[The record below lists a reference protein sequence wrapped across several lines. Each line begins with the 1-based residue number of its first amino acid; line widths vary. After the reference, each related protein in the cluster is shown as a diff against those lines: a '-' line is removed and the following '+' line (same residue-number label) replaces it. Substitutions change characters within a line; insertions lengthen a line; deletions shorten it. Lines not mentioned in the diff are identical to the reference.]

1 MIDLRQLKADALTLA
16 PMLAREIAA
25 LEAST
30 AEIDLR
36 QLQADVLAL
45 GPDLRPQDVI
55 TRKELPRI
63 NPSKKTPQ
71 GPFWGVLEAL
81 LGRFFLRFSKCGFVP
96 ARARISGHK

>member
-1 MIDLRQLKADALTLA
+1 MIDLRQLEADALTLA

-36 QLQADVLAL
+36 QLQADALAL
-45 GPDLRPQDVI
+45 GPDLRPQDGI
-55 TRKELPRI
+55 KRKATRDI

-71 GPFWGVLEAL
+71 RPFWGVLEAL
-81 LGRFFLRFSKCGFVP
+81 LGRFFLRFSKCGFIL
-96 ARARISGHK
+96 ARHQVSDH